1 MRRLKLATGLILVV
15 GALTTSGMFWV
26 ARREAA
32 RLVTHLP
39 DERPPIERTPADV
52 GMDYRDVQVTT
63 SDGLRLAGWWTPS
76 KNGAA
81 VIVQHG
87 YMTNRSTQ
95 LLEIAATLARG
106 GYGVLLSSLRAHDLN
121 DGRVISF
128 GLEEMKDLSA
138 WLAFIQTL
146 EGVDPS
152 RIGIFGNS
160 LGGSLAIQLAA
171 QTQSIKAIVT
181 HSAVASV
188 RSTVATSIAYF
199 TGLPPFPFTPM
210 ILFWVE
216 QDWAM
221 EPHLLDFT
229 MWIAALDS
237 QPILLM
243 QGGADVVV
251 APESGQLL
259 YDAAREP
266 KELWFEPDLGHVDF
280 QRERS
285 QEFSD
290 RVVGFFNRHL
300 LNPENE

>member
-32 RLVTHLP
+32 RLVTPLP

-87 YMTNRSTQ
+87 YKTNRSTQ

-188 RSTVATSIAYF
+188 RSTVETSIAYF

-221 EPHLLDFT
+221 QPDLLDFT
-229 MWIAALDS
+229 VWIAALDS

-251 APESGQLL
+251 ASESGQLL
-259 YDAAREP
+259 YEAAREP

-300 LNPENE
+300 LNPEN

>member
-87 YMTNRSTQ
+87 YKTNRSTQ

-138 WLAFIQTL
+138 WLTFIQTL

-188 RSTVATSIAYF
+188 RSTVETSIAYF

-221 EPHLLDFT
+221 QPDLLDFT
-229 MWIAALDS
+229 VWIAALDS

-251 APESGQLL
+251 ASESGQLL
-259 YDAAREP
+259 YEAAREP

-290 RVVGFFNRHL
+290 RVVGFFDRHL
-300 LNPENE
+300 LNSEN

>member
-87 YMTNRSTQ
+87 YKTNRSTQ

-300 LNPENE
+300 LNSEN

>member
-87 YMTNRSTQ
+87 YKTNRSTQ

-188 RSTVATSIAYF
+188 RSTVETSIAYF

-221 EPHLLDFT
+221 QPDLLDFT
-229 MWIAALDS
+229 VWIAALDS

-251 APESGQLL
+251 ASESGQLL
-259 YDAAREP
+259 YEAAREP

-300 LNPENE
+300 LNSEN

>member
-87 YMTNRSTQ
+87 YKTNRSTQ
-95 LLEIAATLARG
+95 LLEIAATLSRG

-188 RSTVATSIAYF
+188 RSTVETSIAYF

-221 EPHLLDFT
+221 QPDLLDFT
-229 MWIAALDS
+229 VWIAALDS

-251 APESGQLL
+251 ASESGQLL
-259 YDAAREP
+259 YEAAREP

-300 LNPENE
+300 LNPEN

>member
-15 GALTTSGMFWV
+15 AALTTSGMFWV

-87 YMTNRSTQ
+87 YKTNRSTQ

-188 RSTVATSIAYF
+188 RSTVETSIAYF

-221 EPHLLDFT
+221 QPDLLDFT
-229 MWIAALDS
+229 VWIAALDS

-251 APESGQLL
+251 ASESGQLL
-259 YDAAREP
+259 YEAAREP

-300 LNPENE
+300 LNLEN

>member
-1 MRRLKLATGLILVV
+1 MI
-15 GALTTSGMFWV
+15 SGMLWV

-32 RLVTHLP
+32 RLVTHLS

-87 YMTNRSTQ
+87 YKTNRSTQ
-95 LLEIAATLARG
+95 LLDIAATLARG

-146 EGVDPS
+146 EGVEPS

-171 QTQSIKAIVT
+171 QAQSIKAIVT

-188 RSTVATSIAYF
+188 RSTVETSITYF
-199 TGLPPFPFTPM
+199 TGLPPFPFTSM

-221 EPHLLDFT
+221 QPDLLDFT
-229 MWIAALDS
+229 AWIAALDS

-290 RVVGFFNRHL
+290 RVVGFFDRHL
-300 LNPENE
+300 LDPES

>member
-1 MRRLKLATGLILVV
+1 MRRLKLATGLILIV
-15 GALTTSGMFWV
+15 GALMISGMLWV

-32 RLVTHLP
+32 RLVTHLS

-87 YMTNRSTQ
+87 YKTNRSTQ
-95 LLEIAATLARG
+95 LLDIAATLARG

-146 EGVDPS
+146 EGVEPS

-171 QTQSIKAIVT
+171 QAQSIKAIVT

-188 RSTVATSIAYF
+188 RSTVETSITYF
-199 TGLPPFPFTPM
+199 TGLPPFPFTSM

-221 EPHLLDFT
+221 QPDLLDFT
-229 MWIAALDS
+229 AWIAALDS

-290 RVVGFFNRHL
+290 RVVGFFDRHL
-300 LNPENE
+300 LDPES

>member
-1 MRRLKLATGLILVV
+1 MRRLKLATVLILVV

-87 YMTNRSTQ
+87 YKTNRSTQ

-290 RVVGFFNRHL
+290 RVVGFFDRHL
-300 LNPENE
+300 LNPEN

>member
-87 YMTNRSTQ
+87 YKTNRSTQ

-188 RSTVATSIAYF
+188 RSTVETSIAYF

-221 EPHLLDFT
+221 QPDLLDFT
-229 MWIAALDS
+229 VWIAALDS

-251 APESGQLL
+251 ASESGQLL
-259 YDAAREP
+259 YEAAREP

-300 LNPENE
+300 LNQEN

>member
-63 SDGLRLAGWWTPS
+63 SDSLRLAGWWTPS

-87 YMTNRSTQ
+87 YKTNRSTQ

-188 RSTVATSIAYF
+188 RSTVETSIAYF

-221 EPHLLDFT
+221 QPDLLDFT
-229 MWIAALDS
+229 VWIAALDS

-251 APESGQLL
+251 ASESGQLL
-259 YDAAREP
+259 YEAAREP

-300 LNPENE
+300 LNPEN

>member
-39 DERPPIERTPADV
+39 DERPPIEHTPADV

-87 YMTNRSTQ
+87 YKTNRSTQ

>member
-87 YMTNRSTQ
+87 YKTNRSTQ

-152 RIGIFGNS
+152 QIGIFGNS

-188 RSTVATSIAYF
+188 RSTVETSIAYF

-221 EPHLLDFT
+221 QPDLLDFT
-229 MWIAALDS
+229 VWIAALDS

-266 KELWFEPDLGHVDF
+266 KELWFEPALGHVDF

-285 QEFSD
+285 QEFSE
-290 RVVGFFNRHL
+290 RVVGFYDRHL
-300 LNPENE
+300 LNPEN

>member
-1 MRRLKLATGLILVV
+1 MRRLKLATVLILVV

-52 GMDYRDVQVTT
+52 GMDYRDVHVTT

-87 YMTNRSTQ
+87 YKTNRSTQ

-188 RSTVATSIAYF
+188 RSTVETSIAYF

-221 EPHLLDFT
+221 QPDLLDFT
-229 MWIAALDS
+229 VWIAALDS

-251 APESGQLL
+251 ASESGQLL
-259 YDAAREP
+259 YEAAREP

-300 LNPENE
+300 LNPEN

>member
-87 YMTNRSTQ
+87 YKTNRSTQ

-188 RSTVATSIAYF
+188 RSTVETSIAYF

-221 EPHLLDFT
+221 QPDLLDFT
-229 MWIAALDS
+229 VWIAALDS
-237 QPILLM
+237 LPILLM

-251 APESGQLL
+251 ASESGQLL
-259 YDAAREP
+259 YEAAREP

-300 LNPENE
+300 LNPEN

>member
-52 GMDYRDVQVTT
+52 GMDYSDVHVTT

-87 YMTNRSTQ
+87 YKTNRSTQ

-300 LNPENE
+300 LNPEN

>member
-1 MRRLKLATGLILVV
+1 
-15 GALTTSGMFWV
+15 
-26 ARREAA
+26 
-32 RLVTHLP
+32 
-39 DERPPIERTPADV
+39 
-52 GMDYRDVQVTT
+52 MDYRDVQVTT

-87 YMTNRSTQ
+87 YKTNRSTQ

-290 RVVGFFNRHL
+290 RVVGFFDRHL

>member
-15 GALTTSGMFWV
+15 AALTTSGMFWV

-87 YMTNRSTQ
+87 YKTNRSTQ

-188 RSTVATSIAYF
+188 RSTVETSIAYF

-221 EPHLLDFT
+221 QPDLLDFT
-229 MWIAALDS
+229 VWIAALDS

-251 APESGQLL
+251 ASESGQLL
-259 YDAAREP
+259 YEAAREP

-300 LNPENE
+300 LNPEN

>member
-87 YMTNRSTQ
+87 YKTNRSTQ

-188 RSTVATSIAYF
+188 RSTVETSIAYF

-300 LNPENE
+300 LNPEN

>member
-87 YMTNRSTQ
+87 YKTNRSTQ

-188 RSTVATSIAYF
+188 RSTVETSIAYF
-199 TGLPPFPFTPM
+199 TGLPSFPFTPM

-300 LNPENE
+300 LNPEN

>member
-87 YMTNRSTQ
+87 YKTNRSTQ

-138 WLAFIQTL
+138 WLALIQTL

-188 RSTVATSIAYF
+188 RSTVETSIAYF

-221 EPHLLDFT
+221 QPDLLDFT
-229 MWIAALDS
+229 VWSAALDS

-251 APESGQLL
+251 ASESGQLL

-290 RVVGFFNRHL
+290 RVVGFFDRYL
-300 LNPENE
+300 LNPEN

>member
-1 MRRLKLATGLILVV
+1 
-15 GALTTSGMFWV
+15 
-26 ARREAA
+26 
-32 RLVTHLP
+32 
-39 DERPPIERTPADV
+39 
-52 GMDYRDVQVTT
+52 
-63 SDGLRLAGWWTPS
+63 
-76 KNGAA
+76 
-81 VIVQHG
+81 
-87 YMTNRSTQ
+87 
-95 LLEIAATLARG
+95 
-106 GYGVLLSSLRAHDLN
+106 
-121 DGRVISF
+121 
-128 GLEEMKDLSA
+128 MKDLSA

-188 RSTVATSIAYF
+188 RSTVETSIAYF
-199 TGLPPFPFTPM
+199 TGLPPFPFTSM

-221 EPHLLDFT
+221 QPDLLDFT

-251 APESGQLL
+251 ASESGQLL
-259 YDAAREP
+259 YEAAREP

-300 LNPENE
+300 LNPEN

>member
-1 MRRLKLATGLILVV
+1 V
-15 GALTTSGMFWV
+15 GALMISGMLWV

-32 RLVTHLP
+32 RLVTHLS

-87 YMTNRSTQ
+87 YKTNRSTQ
-95 LLEIAATLARG
+95 LLDIAATLARG

-146 EGVDPS
+146 EGVEPS

-171 QTQSIKAIVT
+171 QAQSIKAIVT

-188 RSTVATSIAYF
+188 RSTVETSITYF
-199 TGLPPFPFTPM
+199 TGLPPFPFTSM

-221 EPHLLDFT
+221 QPDLLDFT
-229 MWIAALDS
+229 AWIAALDS

-290 RVVGFFNRHL
+290 RVVGFFDRHL
-300 LNPENE
+300 LDPES

>member
-87 YMTNRSTQ
+87 YKTNRSTQ

-188 RSTVATSIAYF
+188 RSTVETSIAYF

-221 EPHLLDFT
+221 QPDLLDFT
-229 MWIAALDS
+229 VWIAALDS

-251 APESGQLL
+251 ASESGQLL
-259 YDAAREP
+259 YEAAREP

-290 RVVGFFNRHL
+290 RVVGFFDRHL
-300 LNPENE
+300 LNPEN

>member
-1 MRRLKLATGLILVV
+1 MRRLKLATVLILVV

-52 GMDYRDVQVTT
+52 GMDYSDVHVTT

-87 YMTNRSTQ
+87 YKTNRSTQ

-138 WLAFIQTL
+138 WLALIQTL

-188 RSTVATSIAYF
+188 RSTVETSIAYF
-199 TGLPPFPFTPM
+199 TGLPSFPFTPM

-221 EPHLLDFT
+221 QPDLLDFT
-229 MWIAALDS
+229 VWIAALDS

-251 APESGQLL
+251 ASESGQLL

-290 RVVGFFNRHL
+290 RVVGFFDRYL
-300 LNPENE
+300 LNPEN

>member
-87 YMTNRSTQ
+87 YKTNRSTQ

-188 RSTVATSIAYF
+188 RSTVETSIAYF

-221 EPHLLDFT
+221 QPDLLDFT
-229 MWIAALDS
+229 VWIAALDS

-251 APESGQLL
+251 ASESGQLL
-259 YDAAREP
+259 YEAAREP

-300 LNPENE
+300 LNPEN

>member
-1 MRRLKLATGLILVV
+1 MRRLKLATGLVLVV
-15 GALTTSGMFWV
+15 AALMTSGMFWV

-32 RLVTHLP
+32 RLVTHLA
-39 DERPPIERTPADV
+39 DERPPMERTPADV
-52 GMDYRDVQVTT
+52 GMDYRDVHVTT

-87 YMTNRSTQ
+87 YKTNRSTQ

-138 WLAFIQTL
+138 WLALIQTL

-188 RSTVATSIAYF
+188 RSTVETSIAYF

-221 EPHLLDFT
+221 QPDLLDFT
-229 MWIAALDS
+229 VWIAALES

-259 YDAAREP
+259 YDSAREP
-266 KELWFEPDLGHVDF
+266 RELWFEPDLGHVDF

-290 RVVGFFNRHL
+290 RVVGFFDRHL
-300 LNPENE
+300 LNPEN

>member
-87 YMTNRSTQ
+87 YKTNRSTQ

-188 RSTVATSIAYF
+188 RSTVETSIAYF

-221 EPHLLDFT
+221 QPDLLDFT
-229 MWIAALDS
+229 VWIAALDS

-251 APESGQLL
+251 ASESGQLL
-259 YDAAREP
+259 YEAAREP

-300 LNPENE
+300 LNLEN

>member
-87 YMTNRSTQ
+87 YKTNRSTQ

-300 LNPENE
+300 LNPEN

>member
-87 YMTNRSTQ
+87 YKTNRSTQ

-188 RSTVATSIAYF
+188 RSTVETSIAYF
-199 TGLPPFPFTPM
+199 TGLPPFPFTSM

-221 EPHLLDFT
+221 QPDLLDFT
-229 MWIAALDS
+229 VWIAALDS

-300 LNPENE
+300 LNPEN

>member
-87 YMTNRSTQ
+87 YKTNRSTQ

-138 WLAFIQTL
+138 WLALIQTL

-300 LNPENE
+300 LNPEN

>member
-87 YMTNRSTQ
+87 YKTNRSTQ
-95 LLEIAATLARG
+95 LLDIAATLARG

-146 EGVDPS
+146 EGVEPS

-171 QTQSIKAIVT
+171 QAQSIKAIVT

-188 RSTVATSIAYF
+188 RSTVETSITYF
-199 TGLPPFPFTPM
+199 TGLPPFPFTSM

-221 EPHLLDFT
+221 QPDLLDFT
-229 MWIAALDS
+229 AWIAALDS

-290 RVVGFFNRHL
+290 RVVGFFDRHL
-300 LNPENE
+300 LDPES

>member
-1 MRRLKLATGLILVV
+1 MRRLKLATGLILVAGV
-15 GALTTSGMFWV
+15 LTTSGMFWV

-87 YMTNRSTQ
+87 YKTNRSTQ

-188 RSTVATSIAYF
+188 RSTVETSIAYF

-221 EPHLLDFT
+221 QPDLLDFT
-229 MWIAALDS
+229 VWIAALDS

-251 APESGQLL
+251 ASESGQLL
-259 YDAAREP
+259 YEAAREP

-300 LNPENE
+300 LNPEN

>member
-1 MRRLKLATGLILVV
+1 
-15 GALTTSGMFWV
+15 MFWV

-87 YMTNRSTQ
+87 YKTNRSTQ

-290 RVVGFFNRHL
+290 RVVGFFDRHL

>member
-87 YMTNRSTQ
+87 YKTNRSTQ

>member
-1 MRRLKLATGLILVV
+1 MRRLKLATVLILVV

-87 YMTNRSTQ
+87 YKTNRSTQ

-300 LNPENE
+300 LNPEN

>member
-87 YMTNRSTQ
+87 YKTNRSTQ

-171 QTQSIKAIVT
+171 QTQSIKAIVN

-188 RSTVATSIAYF
+188 RSTVEPRIAYF

-221 EPHLLDFT
+221 QPDLLDFT
-229 MWIAALDS
+229 VWIAALDS

-251 APESGQLL
+251 ASESGQLL
-259 YDAAREP
+259 YEAAREP

-300 LNPENE
+300 LNPEN

>member
-87 YMTNRSTQ
+87 YKTNRSTQ

-188 RSTVATSIAYF
+188 RSTVETSIAYF

-221 EPHLLDFT
+221 QPDLLDFT
-229 MWIAALDS
+229 VWIAALDS

-251 APESGQLL
+251 ASESGQLL

-300 LNPENE
+300 LNPEN

>member
-15 GALTTSGMFWV
+15 GVITTSGLFWV

-32 RLVTHLP
+32 RLVTHFP
-39 DERPPIERTPADV
+39 DGRPPIERTPADV

-87 YMTNRSTQ
+87 YKTNRSTQ

-152 RIGIFGNS
+152 QIGIFGNS

-188 RSTVATSIAYF
+188 RSTVETSIAYF

-221 EPHLLDFT
+221 QPDLLDFT
-229 MWIAALDS
+229 VWIAALDS

-266 KELWFEPDLGHVDF
+266 KELWFEPALGHVDF

-285 QEFSD
+285 QEFSE
-290 RVVGFFNRHL
+290 RVVGFYDRHL
-300 LNPENE
+300 LNPEN

>member
-87 YMTNRSTQ
+87 YKTNRSTQ

-152 RIGIFGNS
+152 QIGIFGNS

-188 RSTVATSIAYF
+188 RSTVETSIAYF

-221 EPHLLDFT
+221 KPDLLDFT
-229 MWIAALDS
+229 VWIAALDS

-251 APESGQLL
+251 ASESGQLL

-300 LNPENE
+300 LNPEN